1 MSPAPEPEDLLEIVD
16 LAPSAAAAVGE
27 ISGRWRVATWW
38 RHAATIVA
46 LGVVVTVLLLNA
58 KRSESALPTI
68 AHAHPAWMVAIAGAA
83 AVTYAMAAACSI
95 GATTVRLAMGR
106 TVVMQVASSFVNRF
120 VPGGVGGAVLNVR
133 YLERAG
139 ARRTEAVTA
148 NALNNAAGLAVHL
161 ALFLGLLPF
170 FGGLQRDVDPPDDA
184 GAYVVILVGL
194 VAVGAA
200 VWIRWIPQ
208 HWKGHLRAIQRAASD
223 VLHDPRRLALLLL
236 GSAGVALAHGAGLRC
251 ALRSVAARVAPTDV
265 MVVYLVAAATASI
278 SPTPGGLGAIEV
290 ALVTGLTRTGTV
302 EHGRRRG
309 RGRAPLPPRHLLA
322 PRPPRPHRVSPAPPD
337 RCHLRFPSRC
347 HTEHGQL
354 DDLRLD

>member
-16 LAPSAAAAVGE
+16 LAPTAAAAVGE

-309 RGRAPLPPRHLLA
+309 RGRLLYRLVTYWLPVL
-322 PRPPRPHRVSPAPPD
+322 PD
-337 RCHLRFPSRC
+337 LIAFRRLRRI
-347 HTEHGQL
+347 GAI
-354 DDLRLD
+354 